1 MQIVKNFIYNV
12 SYQLLVI
19 ILPLITVPYVS
30 NILGAEGIGNYAFT
44 YANMQ
49 YFIIFGMVGISIYGN
64 RNIAYVRD
72 NKEKLNTFSI
82 DYTDNEKY
90 WGSNQTMENSELT
103 SYPEKWHNKDNHI
116 RIKVPPLGATFIKGK
131 ELKIDTIQIDPNS
144 KVSIGGKDK
153 KVNKVNPKTKTQKL

>member
-1 MQIVKNFIYNV
+1 MKNIGDQIPKIVCHPELKN
-12 SYQLLVI
+12 
-19 ILPLITVPYVS
+19 
-30 NILGAEGIGNYAFT
+30 E
-44 YANMQ
+44 
-49 YFIIFGMVGISIYGN
+49 
-64 RNIAYVRD
+64 
-72 NKEKLNTFSI
+72 
-82 DYTDNEKY
+82 
-90 WGSNQTMENSELT
+90 TMENSELT